1 MNEDSAKIR
10 VLDEN
15 TVNEIAAG
23 EVIERPASVVKELVE
38 NSIDANATDIKVG
51 VEGGSA
57 EKLFVAD
64 NGVGMCRDDAVLG
77 FTRHATSKIG
87 KLEDLYNTSTLGFRG
102 EALTTIASVSNVEL
116 TTRQKNDLAG
126 TKVTVHP
133 DGIKSVSDT
142 GSSAGTTVVVENL
155 FYNTPA
161 RRKHL
166 KSERTELAHITD
178 VVTKQAL
185 GNPHISFKL
194 ICNGRTVLRSP
205 HSDNLFDTVVHVFG
219 RDVSKLMI
227 PINYEFQLISI
238 SGYISKPEFSRSGT
252 DFQSFFI
259 NKRNVTSGSI
269 SNALR
274 RGYHNLLPKGRYPA
288 AVLNLSIN
296 PEEVDINVHPRKSHV
311 RLNYEREITDAI
323 SNAVENALEE
333 AELISLKSKDKEES
347 TDKSAQIAINEMD
360 TLETD
365 DILAERPERYG
376 VSGSGADSSR
386 EKYPSPNVMDTE
398 NRLRQSEKSFQ
409 GSSANRSQAGSDIG
423 DIRVLSQVYDTYIV
437 AELNSELVLI
447 DQHAAHE
454 RIMYEHIRKG
464 NNISRQEL
472 ITPVTLELSVKE
484 KVLMEEYIPYL
495 EDLGFAISDFGSNT
509 YIVTSVPTIFGEV
522 ENTDIIHDLISE
534 ILSAGRVKTDVGR
547 YDQMC
552 KTIACK
558 SAIKSG
564 NVCTTEQMQN
574 LIIQLRN
581 TENPSTC
588 PHGRPT
594 TLPLTRNELDSM
606 FKKK

>member
-1 MNEDSAKIR
+1 MKMDDNAPRIH

-38 NSIDANATDIKVG
+38 NSIDANATDIKVE
-51 VEGGSA
+51 VKGSA
-57 EKLFVAD
+57 EKLVVSD
-64 NGVGMCRDDAVLG
+64 NGVGMCHDDAVLA

-87 KLEDLYNTSTLGFRG
+87 KLEDLYNISTLGFRG
-102 EALTTIASVSNVEL
+102 EALTAIASVSKVEM
-116 TTRQKNDLAG
+116 TTRQKHDLAG
-126 TKVTVHP
+126 TKVIVHP
-133 DGIKSVSDT
+133 DGIKSVSDA
-142 GSSAGTTVVVENL
+142 GASAGTTVVVENL

-178 VVTKQAL
+178 MVTRQAL
-185 GNPHISFKL
+185 GNTDISFTL

-205 HSDNLFDTVVHVFG
+205 SSGDLFGTIVHVFG
-219 RDVSKLMI
+219 RDVARVMI
-227 PINYEFQLISI
+227 PVDYESELINI
-238 SGYISKPEFSRSGT
+238 SGYISKPEFIRSGT

-259 NKRNVTSGSI
+259 NNRNVTSRSI

-288 AVLNLSIN
+288 AILNLSID

-311 RLNYEREITDAI
+311 RLNYEREITDVI
-323 SNAVENALEE
+323 SKAVENALEE
-333 AELISLKSKDKEES
+333 AELVPIKGKNKKEA
-347 TDKSAQIAINEMD
+347 TDKPAQLAINEMERPETED
-360 TLETD
+360 T
-365 DILAERPERYG
+365 LAERPEKYS
-376 VSGSGADSSR
+376 VSGSGDDSFQ
-386 EKYPSPNVMDTE
+386 EKYPSTSIRDTE
-398 NRLRQSEKSFQ
+398 RRLRQSERSIQ
-409 GSSANRSQAGSDIG
+409 SSSASRLESDIG
-423 DIRVLSQVYDTYIV
+423 DVRILSQIYGTYIV
-437 AELNSELVLI
+437 AEINSELVLV

-454 RIMYEHIRKG
+454 RIMYEHIRKTS
-464 NNISRQEL
+464 NPERQEL

-484 KVLMEEYIPYL
+484 KVLMDEYIPYL

-509 YIVTSVPTIFGEV
+509 YIVTSVPAIFGEV

-552 KTIACK
+552 KTMACK
-558 SAIKSG
+558 TAIKAG
-564 NVCTTEQMQN
+564 NACTTEQMQN
-574 LIIQLRN
+574 LIIQLKN

-594 TLPLTRNELDSM
+594 ILSLTRNELDSM
-606 FKKK
+606 FKRK